1 MNGVT
6 DKKLL
11 LALGGLA
18 IFFPGAFLFG
28 FPGVMAVQWQE
39 LFGVEKA
46 RIGQLMF
53 FILAGTGCSMYLSG
67 KIQEKIAPHWLILV
81 GTLACGCGVGAIAR
95 AFTLAHVFVWA
106 FCEGFFCSFVYIPC
120 LTVSQKLLPEQK
132 GLATGFINLVFGGA
146 AAVMSPVFSFLLV
159 TRGYRAT
166 CSISMGLAVCTG
178 ILCAFFMRRA
188 ALSFNS
194 SRGSGT
200 LLGVGRI
207 LGLRSF
213 WCLWWVWALA
223 GAAGVSMIMLCASL
237 GQSLGYD
244 VTQYVMILTGFS
256 ILNGIGRIV
265 FGALADRISKRK
277 ILMRVFIMAGLAYL
291 LMPFSH
297 NLYVLSF
304 LAGVVGLAFG
314 VLFTVSA
321 PLVTDCFGLEN
332 FGRVFGLVFTAYG
345 FVAGFLGPWMSG
357 VVLKLTHDNFSIV
370 FTGFALF
377 YLVSAILVRQIKQ
390 IKIFLRPLP
399 GEVVCCQKNRRLCN
413 IEDP

>member
-1 MNGVT
+1 MTSENLN
-6 DKKLL
+6 KKLL

-18 IFFPGAFLFG
+18 VFFPGAFLFG
-28 FPGVMAVQWQE
+28 FPGVMAAHWQE
-39 LFGVEKA
+39 LLGVEKA

-53 FILAGTGCSMYLSG
+53 FTLAGTGCSMYLSG

-81 GTLACGCGVGAIAR
+81 GTLACGLGVGAVAR
-95 AFTLAHVFVWA
+95 AFTLTHVFAWA
-106 FCEGFFCSFVYIPC
+106 FCEGFFCAFVYIPC
-120 LTVSQKLLPEQK
+120 LTISQKLLPEQR

-146 AAVMSPVFSFLLV
+146 AAVMAPFFSFLLI
-159 TRGYRAT
+159 TQGYRTT
-166 CSISMGLAVCTG
+166 CRISMALAVSTG
-178 ILCAFFMRRA
+178 LVCAFFIRGPS
-188 ALSFNS
+188 LSFKPS
-194 SRGSGT
+194 GGSGT
-200 LLGVGRI
+200 VLSVGRI
-207 LGLRSF
+207 LALKSF
-213 WCLWWVWALA
+213 RYLWWVWALA
-223 GAAGVSMIMLCASL
+223 GAAGVSMIMLSASL

-265 FGALADRISKRK
+265 CGTLADRISKRK
-277 ILMRVFIMAGLAYL
+277 ILMSVFLMAGLAYL
-291 LMPFSH
+291 LMPFFH

-304 LAGVVGLAFG
+304 LASFVGLAFG

-357 VVLKLTHDNFSIV
+357 VVLNLTHDNFRIV

-377 YLVSAILVRQIKQ
+377 YLVAAILVRQIKR
-390 IKIFLRPLP
+390 I
-399 GEVVCCQKNRRLCN
+399 
-413 IEDP
+413 

>member
-1 MNGVT
+1 MT

-18 IFFPGAFLFG
+18 VFFPGAFLFG
-28 FPGVMAVQWQE
+28 FPGVMAAQWQE
-39 LFGVEKA
+39 LLGVEKA

-53 FILAGTGCSMYLSG
+53 FTLAGTGCSMYLSG
-67 KIQEKIAPHWLILV
+67 KIQEKIAPHWLILA
-81 GTLACGCGVGAIAR
+81 GTLACGFGVGAIAR
-95 AFTLAHVFVWA
+95 VFTLSHIFVWA
-106 FCEGFFCSFVYIPC
+106 FCEGFFSAFIYIPC
-120 LTVSQKLLPEQK
+120 LTISQKLFPEQK
-132 GLATGFINLVFGGA
+132 GLATGCINLVFGGA

-159 TRGYRAT
+159 TQGYRET
-166 CSISMGLAVCTG
+166 CRISMVLAVCTG
-178 ILCAFFMRRA
+178 IVCAFFMRGPS
-188 ALSFNS
+188 LSFKPS
-194 SRGSGT
+194 GGSGT
-200 LLGVGRI
+200 VLGVGRI
-207 LGLRSF
+207 LALKSF
-213 WCLWWVWALA
+213 RYLWWVWALA

-265 FGALADRISKRK
+265 CGTLADRISKRK
-277 ILMRVFIMAGLAYL
+277 ILMHVFLMAGLAYL
-291 LMPFSH
+291 LMPFFH
-297 NLYVLSF
+297 NLYVLSC
-304 LAGVVGLAFG
+304 LASFVGLAFG

-357 VVLKLTHDNFSIV
+357 VVLNLTHDNFSIV

-377 YLVSAILVRQIKQ
+377 YLAAAILVRQVK
-390 IKIFLRPLP
+390 KI
-399 GEVVCCQKNRRLCN
+399 
-413 IEDP
+413 